1 MNIMF
6 GNEPIQE
13 TCIELERT
21 EVENMKAAI
30 ENLPV
35 LNYNCL
41 EDLLLNV
48 YNSDGTENE
57 EFPINVYASE
67 YIEGLEANIVWDTVK
82 LAGKATKFGIKSVRK
97 AHKAGYRQI
106 NNLKLNWNQKIKPL
120 LIKIL
125 REFQVQLQIMWGKFR
140 KYDKLYVKLGQE
152 INTVMKVYGRQLEQ
166 LPSVTLY
173 YHQFNGQMLRGF
185 AEIIASYE
193 AFMGAIKSS
202 PDLFNGNFVEPQQF
216 AEFVKSNDISKAKNA
231 VDNMSAGMQKMNERG
246 DLSIAYAMMN
256 DSTSDN
262 GAWSK
267 IKNFFR
273 GEDNDRLIR
282 VAIKNKTPL
291 VQFVQIV
298 ILRNEMQVAYS
309 NKNVDK
315 FKTNFLDR
323 NDSYLPVLAT
333 ILNRKV
339 LQTVLE
345 RGASTIKK
353 ETNED
358 LKTMEEIMSNA
369 QSTLDKKNRE
379 AQQNENRMKTDEEKN
394 IDKRQS
400 DAVTGNGNDPLK
412 EEADN
417 REKDTKN
424 MKDGSL
430 SDTPTF
436 YDLFLSEG
444 LEAGNDEF
452 FETKKDMSGADN
464 SSSSNNQSNDNNNNN
479 DPDGTPAELG
489 MAELCAAY
497 AQTYSI
503 FMSKCTA
510 GYSSI
515 VKGVLAATF
524 TLCKEADS
532 IINTI
537 YSAAG
542 ANRKDAT
549 AGVVN
554 TDNDK

>member
-1 MNIMF
+1 MNVMF
-6 GNEPIQE
+6 GTEPMNDV
-13 TCIELERT
+13 CHELGRT
-21 EVENMKAAI
+21 DYENMKEAI

-41 EDLLLNV
+41 EDLLLNM
-48 YNSDGTENE
+48 YNIDGTENE
-57 EFPINVYASE
+57 DFPINVYDSDFLASVE
-67 YIEGLEANIVWDTVK
+67 SNIVWDVVK
-82 LAGKATKFGIKSVRK
+82 GAGKLTKNTIKGVK
-97 AHKAGYRQI
+97 AAHKAGYRQV
-106 NNLKLNWNQKIKPL
+106 NNLKLNWSQKIKPL

-125 REFQVQLQIMWGKFR
+125 REFQAQLQIMWGKFR
-140 KYDKLYVKLGQE
+140 KYDKLYIKLGQE
-152 INTVMKVYGRQLEQ
+152 INSVMKVYGRQLEQ
-166 LPSVTLY
+166 LPNVTLY
-173 YHQFNGQMLRGF
+173 FHKFNGKMLRGF

-202 PDLFNGNFVEPQQF
+202 PDLFNGNFVEPQAF
-216 AEFVKSNDISKAKNA
+216 AEFVKSNDIAKAKNA
-231 VDNMSAGMQKMNERG
+231 VDIMSAGMQKMNARG
-246 DLSIAYAMMN
+246 DLSIAHAMMN
-256 DSTSDN
+256 SSTATD
-262 GAWSK
+262 GAWAK
-267 IKNFFR
+267 IKNFFT

-298 ILRNEMQVAYS
+298 ILRNEMQIAYS

-315 FKTNFLDR
+315 FKQAFLDR
-323 NDSYLPVLAT
+323 NDSYLPVLST

-353 ETNED
+353 ETSED

-369 QSTLDKKNRE
+369 QATLDKQKRE
-379 AQQNENRMKTDEEKN
+379 TQQKENHMKTEEEKGADN
-394 IDKRQS
+394 RQS
-400 DAVTGNGNDPLK
+400 NDVTGKGDPLK
-412 EEADN
+412 DAADQMGQ
-417 REKDTKN
+417 DTKN
-424 MKDGSL
+424 MKEGPESE
-430 SDTPTF
+430 TPTF

-444 LEAGNDEF
+444 IEAGNDEF
-452 FETKKDMSGADN
+452 FETQKDMSGADN
-464 SSSSNNQSNDNNNNN
+464 SQSGTNNQSNNNDNNKN
-479 DPDGTPAELG
+479 DGTPEEMG

-524 TLCKEADS
+524 TLCKEADN

-537 YSAAG
+537 YTAAG

-549 AGVVN
+549 ANIVN
-554 TDNDK
+554 TENTDE